1 MKKVY
6 SVALILFSMW
16 APSLKAQVV
25 QCSGAVGIPVI
36 GTTNCR
42 VIVFGMPA
50 NAALLVFNALGDPI
64 GTLPAPV
71 TDAFGNGSVFYNCNS
86 SPARVVGITATTTCF
101 ANVTAPIFLPIKVKN
116 FTAHS
121 QGDNSVLLRWASSF
135 ESNSYQY
142 IVQKSL
148 DGRTFSDI
156 GNLKAAGNSVQTM
169 NYSFSDRQ
177 MVNGGGAYYRL
188 KLVDLDGS
196 FDFTKII
203 YINNG
208 KVSLGPLS
216 VFPNPF
222 RSEVQLKGVSASDVN
237 SKNVKVYNAMG
248 SEVAYRVLGG
258 NSISIDPSM
267 PKGVYILRV
276 KGQAFKLF
284 KE

>member
-1 MKKVY
+1 MKKIY
-6 SVALILFSMW
+6 SVALILLSMW
-16 APSLKAQVV
+16 APSLKAQLV
-25 QCSGAVGIPVI
+25 QCTGATAIPIVGV
-36 GTTNCR
+36 TSCR

-50 NAALLVFNALGDPI
+50 NAVILVFNAVGDPI
-64 GTLPAPV
+64 GTLPPPT

-86 SPARVVGITATTTCF
+86 SPARVVGITATGTCF

-116 FTAHS
+116 FTAHAQS
-121 QGDNSVLLRWASSF
+121 DNSVLLRWASSF

-142 IVQKSL
+142 VIQKSA
-148 DGRTFSDI
+148 DGRNFSDI
-156 GNLKAAGNSVQTM
+156 GELKAAGNSLQTI
-169 NYSFSDRQ
+169 NYSFSDRS
-177 MVNGGGAYYRL
+177 MANGGAYYRL

-196 FDFTKII
+196 FDYTKII

-208 KVSLGPLS
+208 QAGLLPLS

-222 RSEVQLKGVSASDVN
+222 RSEVQLKGVTASEVN
-237 SKNVKVYNAMG
+237 RKNVKIYNSMG
-248 SEVAYRVLGG
+248 SEVSYRVIGG
-258 NSISIDPSM
+258 NSIIVDPSL